1 MGTDLAE
8 AHFLAI
14 RTVRKDRVSTCG
26 HAYKC
31 EWMVFN
37 TSGINEKSVSV
48 GARLK
53 AGLQLGLLGSSMDPG
68 SWGRLAQVNKWAL
81 NFKRISSNKNDLS
94 FLSVR
99 QKWKQLYLKS
109 SQGLLNLSL
118 WMSAGSNVFF
128 CFCFWNVIFLWR
140 HSAVQ
145 VLLQTVQHVKLCLQR
160 WIHSKYSPRISLC
173 ILCQCLWI
181 WKWGCLTSWG
191 WHLGSPVPGWV

>member
-1 MGTDLAE
+1 MLTNVSEWFLILQELMRNLSVWEQGSRQGFSWGCWAALWTQAAE
-8 AHFLAI
+8 AGWL
-14 RTVRKDRVSTCG
+14 
-26 HAYKC
+26 
-31 EWMVFN
+31 
-37 TSGINEKSVSV
+37 
-48 GARLK
+48 RLTN
-53 AGLQLGLLGSSMDPG
+53 GPSILRESLQTKMIFPFSL
-68 SWGRLAQVNKWAL
+68 WE
-81 NFKRISSNKNDLS
+81 
-94 FLSVR
+94 
-99 QKWKQLYLKS
+99 KWKQLYLKS

-140 HSAVQ
+140 HSALQ

-160 WIHSKYSPRISLC
+160 WIHSKYSPQISLC